1 MTKKA
6 YELDAEGSPTGALIF
21 TFDDGEVIR
30 FDTSKVSEEIRNRAV
45 LHGFSQKLGDSYAAA
60 AKEENPLAWAKEQ
73 VREVIS
79 QLLAGDWRAARAV
92 GAPRVSDLAQALAMV
107 TGTSIDEAH
116 AFVETLDDDQKKA
129 YRAKNKVK
137 AALATIK
144 SKRLLAQAEKLAS
157 QAATSAEDEEEVTL
171 G

>member
-6 YELDAEGSPTGALIF
+6 YELNAEGSPTGVLIF
-21 TFDDGEVIR
+21 TFDDGDVIR
-30 FDTSKVSEEIRNRAV
+30 FDTGTVSEEIRNRAV
-45 LHGFSQKLGDSYAAA
+45 MHGFSQKLGDSYAAA

-73 VREVIS
+73 VRDVIS
-79 QLLAGDWRAARAV
+79 QLLAGDWRAARAA
-92 GAPRVSDLAQALAMV
+92 GTPRVSDLAQALAMV
-107 TGTSIDEAH
+107 TGNTVEEAH

-137 AALATIK
+137 AALDTIK
-144 SKRLLAQAEKLAS
+144 GQRLLAQAEKLTAR
-157 QAATSAEDEEEVTL
+157 AARTTDDEEEVTL

>member
-6 YELDAEGSPTGALIF
+6 YELDAEGSPTGVLIF

-30 FDTSKVSEEIRNRAV
+30 FDTGTVSEEIRNRAV

-79 QLLAGDWRAARAV
+79 QLLAGDWRAARAA
-92 GAPRVSDLAQALAMV
+92 GTPRVSDLAQALARV
-107 TGTSIDEAH
+107 TGNTVEEAH

-137 AALATIK
+137 AALAQIK
-144 SKRLLAQAEKLAS
+144 SERLAAQAAKLAA
-157 QAATSAEDEEEVTL
+157 QANSATDDGEDITL
-171 G
+171 E